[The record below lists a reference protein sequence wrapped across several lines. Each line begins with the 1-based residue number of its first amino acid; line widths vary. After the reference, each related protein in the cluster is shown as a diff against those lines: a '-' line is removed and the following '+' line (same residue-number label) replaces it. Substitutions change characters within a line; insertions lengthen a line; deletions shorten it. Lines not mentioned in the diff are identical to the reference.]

1 MGEILTKC
9 CDKETFNVKIPK
21 DSSAD
26 RKSEE
31 VRTTG
36 EISKRQSLISL
47 NDFVKRDVL
56 GEGGYGKVFLVEKK
70 DNKNLYALKKVK
82 KKLFQN
88 TLRLKDA
95 INEKNI
101 MVQSSHPFIVKLF
114 FTFQDDKN
122 LYYCMEY
129 VQGGVLFTYIKEQ
142 GYLSE
147 NVTKFYIAQVILAL
161 KYLHEE
167 CGIIYRDL
175 KPENLLMDNHG
186 YIKLSDFGLSTSRLR
201 SGRRDK

>member
-1 MGEILTKC
+1 MGEILSKC
-9 CDKETFNVKIPK
+9 CDSESLDVKIPK
-21 DSSAD
+21 AQ
-26 RKSEE
+26 SEDGE
-31 VRTTG
+31 PKRARTVK
-36 EISKRQSLISL
+36 EMSKRHSLISL

-70 DNKNLYALKKVK
+70 DNNNLYALKKVK
-82 KKLFQN
+82 KKLFQD

-101 MVQSSHPFIVKLF
+101 MVKSSHPFVVKLF
-114 FTFQDDKN
+114 CTFQDQKN

-129 VQGGVLFTYIKEQ
+129 VQGGVLFRYIKEQ

-167 CGIIYRDL
+167 FGIIYRDL

-186 YIKLSDFGLSTSRLR
+186 YIKLSDFGLSASKLS
-201 SGRRDK
+201 SGCGDK